1 MGVLFTKDIARAI
14 QEKIGGETM
23 ADGKAGRPRKEIDKR
38 DFEKLCMLQCTRAEI
53 CAWFNVSEPTL
64 IDWCKRTYDGKDF
77 FTVFNKKREG
87 GKISL
92 RRMQWQLA
100 EKSPAMA
107 IFLGK
112 NLLGQTDKVEQ
123 TQNINGAVPT
133 VQVYIPDNGRDKRG
147 DA

>member
-1 MGVLFTKDIARAI
+1 
-14 QEKIGGETM
+14 M
-23 ADGKAGRPRKEIDKR
+23 AKMGRPRKEINKTE
-38 DFEKLCMLQCTRAEI
+38 FEKLCYLQCTHTEI
-53 CAWFNVSEPTL
+53 CAWFDIAADTL
-64 IDWCKRTYDGKDF
+64 ERWCKETYGTTFSK
-77 FTVFNKKREG
+77 VFAEKKQNG
-87 GKISL
+87 LISL
-92 RRMQWQLA
+92 RRTQFQLA

-133 VQVYIPDNGRDKRG
+133 VQVYLPDNGRGKRDKRG

>member
-1 MGVLFTKDIARAI
+1 
-14 QEKIGGETM
+14 M

-64 IDWCKRTYDGKDF
+64 IDWCKRTYDGQDF
-77 FTVFNKKREG
+77 LTVFNKKREG
-87 GKISL
+87 GLISL

-133 VQVYIPDNGRDKRG
+133 VQVYLPDNGRDKRG